1 MGKRST
7 KNSLYEVGKSYFY
20 FDKNEEI
27 KIYEFVCRS
36 ANVKE
41 KEVSDEQKFYRYAEW
56 EKHVIDKCSKY
67 PDDKLVEFKHHL
79 IQWRRLIRPTRES
92 KNQIWSIVA
101 TWALTELVE
110 IVIVA
115 SELND
120 KFKSAVSLVFAIVI
134 ISLVDIV
141 LFVGVCKFIG
151 GWFKDNSEENFFDDY
166 IAVVEKM
173 LEKREKEC

>member
-7 KNSLYEVGKSYFY
+7 KNGLYEVGKSYFD

-41 KEVSDEQKFYRYAEW
+41 KEVADGQKFYRYAEW
-56 EKHVIDKCSKY
+56 ERHVIDKCSEY

-79 IQWRRLIRPTRES
+79 IQWKRLLRPTRES
-92 KNQIWSIVA
+92 KSQIWSIVA
-101 TWALTELVE
+101 TWVFTELVE

-115 SELND
+115 SEFND
-120 KFKSAVSLVFAIVI
+120 KFKNAVSLAFATAM
-134 ISLVDIV
+134 ISLVGIIM
-141 LFVGVCKFIG
+141 FVGIYKYVAG
-151 GWFKDNSEENFFDDY
+151 RFKDNSEENFFDDY
-166 IAVVEKM
+166 IAVVEKQ
-173 LEKREKEC
+173 LEKRDKGC